1 MTKRLPIDRQLR
13 APDLAG
19 KPLAEHGR
27 RRLRVIDVARQ
38 LDRHPNSVNRWILKG
53 TPLRDG
59 SRLRLNAT
67 RTPGGWLVEQRDL
80 DSFLALLTTDALG
93 KPAPID
99 LKAHDAADRALTEG
113 GW

>member
-1 MTKRLPIDRQLR
+1 MTKRPPTDRQLR

-19 KPLAEHGR
+19 KPLAERGR
-27 RRLRVIDVARQ
+27 RRLRVVDVARQ

-53 TPLRDG
+53 AALRDG
-59 SRLRLNAT
+59 SRHRLVAL

-80 DSFLALLTTDALG
+80 DSFLDRLTSDALG
-93 KPAPID
+93 NPAPVD
-99 LKAHDAADRALTEG
+99 SRAHDAASAALDEA